1 MGKPGEAKGI
11 EGEWGA
17 GWENGR
23 EGDREEE
30 KQQMRFKRNGNTRQ
44 VFAGEWSLMDELY
57 AINMTRCFLS
67 SFSRLKSTREQ
78 RKKESLKNKGVVFF
92 SPLRISGTD
101 IWIKPGMWRD

>member
-11 EGEWGA
+11 EGEWVA

-30 KQQMRFKRNGNTRQ
+30 KQQMRFKRNDTR
-44 VFAGEWSLMDELY
+44 AE
-57 AINMTRCFLS
+57 
-67 SFSRLKSTREQ
+67 
-78 RKKESLKNKGVVFF
+78 KKERFKNKGVVFF